1 MSESTEAIAA
11 HIEQTREDLGANL
24 RALEVKA
31 KSMTDWR
38 RYLGSG
44 PVVVCAAIVSATL
57 LYTVCNAI
65 FGTREKVNARRG
77 FLT

>member
-24 RALEVKA
+24 RALELKV

-38 RYLGSG
+38 RYLASG
-44 PVVVCAAIVSATL
+44 PVVVCGAIVAATL
-57 LYTVCNAI
+57 LYSAI
-65 FGTREKVNARRG
+65 FDHREKY
-77 FLT
+77 

>member
-31 KSMTDWR
+31 KSITDWR
-38 RYLGSG
+38 RYLASG
-44 PVVVCAAIVSATL
+44 GPIVVCAVIFSATL
-57 LYTVCNAI
+57 LYTLYNVL
-65 FGTREKVNARRG
+65 FGSREKC
-77 FLT
+77 